1 MVKLLW
7 VKSLLVRPPE
17 GHFWANGGLS
27 MSTAHISPRDRGRAR
42 VWAAV
47 SLGPCG
53 CLRACAE
60 LFSPLTGSGE
70 LVLPHAHEQ
79 LHLGET
85 LRDGP
90 VCCLDSIVELA
101 LVGGGRLVSRSRD

>member
-1 MVKLLW
+1 
-7 VKSLLVRPPE
+7 
-17 GHFWANGGLS
+17 